1 MIFIKKNDT
10 ITLGDNMKKRI
21 FITVMFVIVILISAI
36 VIYKISSNSNNK
48 LNRVMTINDVKF
60 SKAKIEKKNNK
71 YFFTV
76 QLDYAGENAIKAQS
90 FDANILDKSGNTIE
104 VLSGYIGGIEQ
115 TSVKNIS
122 IESQADLS
130 KAYSITYTVYNE

>member
-1 MIFIKKNDT
+1 
-10 ITLGDNMKKRI
+10 MKKRI